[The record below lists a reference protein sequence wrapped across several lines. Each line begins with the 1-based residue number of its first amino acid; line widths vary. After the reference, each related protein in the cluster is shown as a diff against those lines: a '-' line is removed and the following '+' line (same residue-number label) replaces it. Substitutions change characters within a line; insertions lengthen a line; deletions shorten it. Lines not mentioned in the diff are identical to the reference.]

1 MEYNNKKS
9 TSTQSVSAA
18 DKAEVAEAAK
28 AAYEALHNP
37 PQGIDSEESMTVTEA
52 DIEEARQ
59 ALRQQK
65 RRAYG
70 AKYRARK
77 RRAAAKSKGGGVP
90 FKPRASRQGPP
101 VYFSLENGKPIEQVP
116 PGEIG
121 AVLEE
126 EIRQVYGEIA
136 ELERQISHK
145 RSYVSLLIEGSKRM
159 AQKAQP
165 VASAS
170 IAMTPLTPE
179 EKNIPKPGTLT
190 AEAIAVLRRVGRPLY
205 INELARE
212 MGIHSSK
219 KRGALLGTISP
230 NASKGK
236 FGLIRTAPSVFA
248 LAEWGEVK

>member
-1 MEYNNKKS
+1 MMEKQK
-9 TSTQSVSAA
+9 TQTVLAKWASE
-18 DKAEVAEAAK
+18 KEAERMAEI
-28 AAYEALHNP
+28 ERNEP

-59 ALRQQK
+59 ALKQR

-70 AKYRARK
+70 VKYRARK
-77 RRAAAKSKGGGVP
+77 RRAKLKSGGQPG
-90 FKPRASRQGPP
+90 PRRRPAGPP
-101 VYFSLENGKPIEQVP
+101 VYYSLESGEPTVVEQGI

-121 AVLEE
+121 TVLEE
-126 EIRQVYGEIA
+126 EIRSVYGEIA
-136 ELERQISHK
+136 EMERQIAHK
-145 RSYVSLLIEGSKRM
+145 RSYVSLLIQGSKRL
-159 AQKAQP
+159 AQKAKP
-165 VASAS
+165 VPSAK
-170 IAMTPLTPE
+170 IAMTPLSAD
-179 EKNIPKPGTLT
+179 EKNVPKPGTLT
-190 AEAIAVLRRVGRPLY
+190 AEAIAVLRRIGRPLY

-212 MGIHSSK
+212 MGIHSAK